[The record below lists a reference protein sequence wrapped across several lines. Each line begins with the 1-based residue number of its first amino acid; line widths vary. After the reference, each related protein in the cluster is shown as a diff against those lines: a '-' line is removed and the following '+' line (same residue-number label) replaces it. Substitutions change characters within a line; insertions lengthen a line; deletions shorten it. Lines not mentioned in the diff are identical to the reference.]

1 MSAPKTAKGLVLTV
15 DTITKNTKAVE
26 VRVFHDDD
34 LNDLSYYE
42 VYARRTAFS
51 EDTTILPD
59 AADRIGII
67 SYPSSSFRFIPAY
80 DYVWYFRV
88 FSFSSIGERSAD
100 SVSSFVNVGDV
111 NPILDFLITDL
122 KVANST
128 PLVVDVAELL
138 GADAEVVQVEGGD
151 AGRGPLRGSN
161 AVVEYFDAEAA
172 LSWRSD
178 FIFQESPNIIKD
190 LLGNFGYRICFR
202 DKFLDSRTPSR
213 NLFFSITDHKTTN
226 FTLDTFSNITGFGGF
241 YGGVTYP
248 EFVRRNYDVTIEA
261 HDDEGFS
268 SAGGNF
274 ISGDSSVNYSNLQGF
289 SILSL
294 SNESVPSQTLSGENA
309 YITIDNFIKFVNL
322 PSDTLDISGYYI
334 FASTG
339 SFEPSDVKNKSEQE
353 IRDKNIDI
361 LVINSNLNTIEVK
374 PTLSGIKIADTAYVA
389 VAYFDKFDKTV
400 SDISKIHKG
409 KIASDP
415 TKDFF
420 DAANLN
426 ISNVIR
432 IKKNSNEIKESISEG
447 FKVWIRINENGEW
460 MGNGIKCVKKIDLD
474 SSDAPESYKTYRG
487 FVPYSC
493 YSRDIGG
500 FTDFYCGYKYDANKL
515 RGGDRNDVK
524 KGFKRYRVYFQDKF
538 VQPDSNYAVIG
549 LNASNA
555 PYPKVDELFNSY
567 SVETLNSIGLKEAFD
582 AYKES
587 TPPGEIYF
595 GDGPAFY
602 KHHPAGFGQG
612 FGGLEKSQE
621 YFDIH
626 MGHLIDMS
634 YLKEGYFAIV
644 TNTDGNFLARAKD
657 WTEKI

>member
-1 MSAPKTAKGLVLTV
+1 MPTPQAPKGLVLTV
-15 DTITKNTKAVE
+15 DSITKNTKVVG
-26 VRVFHDDD
+26 VRVFHNSDV
-34 LNDLSYYE
+34 NDLSYYG
-42 VYARRTAFS
+42 VYASRTKFS
-51 EDTTILPD
+51 EDSSVLPD
-59 AADRIGII
+59 R
-67 SYPSSSFRFIPAY
+67 SYLVGTINYPNTYFRFIPAY

-88 FSFSSIGERSAD
+88 FSYSSSSEQSIS
-100 SVSSFVNVGDV
+100 SVSSYTNVGDV
-111 NPILDFLITDL
+111 NPVLDFSMNYVS
-122 KVANST
+122 VANSSS
-128 PLVVDVAELL
+128 E
-138 GADAEVVQVEGGD
+138 
-151 AGRGPLRGSN
+151 SN
-161 AVVEYFDAEAA
+161 AQNIPVIKYSDAAPVF
-172 LSWRSD
+172 SWDGGFSFR
-178 FIFQESPNIIKD
+178 ESSEVIQN
-190 LLGNFGYRICFR
+190 LLGNFGYRLTFR
-202 DKFLDSRTPSR
+202 DRSLNGKTPNR
-213 NLFFSITDHKTTN
+213 KLFFSITGHKFTD
-226 FTLDTFSNITGFGGF
+226 FTLDTFQNISGFGGY
-241 YGGVTYP
+241 YGGEIYP
-248 EFVRRNYDVTIEA
+248 EFFKRNYDLSIEA

-274 ISGDSSVNYSNLQGF
+274 VTGDSFVNYSNEQGF
-289 SILSL
+289 KLLSL
-294 SNESVPSQTLSGENA
+294 ENQAIPTQTLSGENA

-322 PSDTLDISGYYI
+322 PANDPDISGYYI

-339 SFEPSDVKNKSEQE
+339 SFEPSDIKNKPEQE
-353 IRDKNIDI
+353 IRDKGIDI
-361 LVINSNLNTIEVK
+361 LLVNTNLNTTEIK
-374 PTLSGIKIADTAYVA
+374 PTLSGLKFADTAYTA
-389 VAYFDKFDKTV
+389 IAYFDGVDKSIFDT
-400 SDISKIHKG
+400 SETFLG
-409 KIASDP
+409 KIAAKPSSDFYGP
-415 TKDFF
+415 SL
-420 DAANLN
+420 LN
-426 ISNVIR
+426 VSNVIR
-432 IKKNSNEIKESISEG
+432 INKISNQIKESISEG

-474 SSDAPESYKTYRG
+474 SSDAPESYKAYRG

-500 FTDFYCGYKYDANKL
+500 FTDFYCGYKYDAKKL

-587 TPPGEIYF
+587 TPPGDIYF